1 MAWEKSPPQLVEAF
15 DAVLA
20 RFPDATRRQMF
31 GYPAAFVGGNL
42 VTSLFR
48 DRWTVR
54 LPDDER
60 AKLLELDGADPFEPM
75 DGKPMKGYALLP
87 KATADDADGAAA
99 WVERAVAF
107 GRTLPP
113 KR

>member
-15 DAVLA
+15 GAVVA
-20 RFPDATRRQMF
+20 RFPDAVPRKMF

-60 AKLLELDGADPFEPM
+60 ATLLALDGAAPFEPM
-75 DGKPMKGYALLP
+75 EGKPMKGYALLP
-87 KATADDADGAAA
+87 KTVADAPDEAAT

-113 KR
+113 KK